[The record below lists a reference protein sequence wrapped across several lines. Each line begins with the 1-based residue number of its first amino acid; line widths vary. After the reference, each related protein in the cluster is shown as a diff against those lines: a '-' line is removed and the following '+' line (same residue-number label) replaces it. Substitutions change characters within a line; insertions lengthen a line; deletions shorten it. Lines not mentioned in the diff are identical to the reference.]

1 MNKETAAILS
11 LANRVVLWAIRD
23 ATHPNGTY
31 DIKPCDALDAKA
43 FLLGGKDFDFYE
55 PFLTEDVKKAASKAR
70 AALLRGER
78 IQLRERGEVKKRRE
92 ETSAAAKKRRA
103 AWRKEYERTNAL
115 IKANAA
121 RMSLAELA
129 ALTGLSKDVVAAR
142 LRKLGIKSRRVTEVE
157 RVAAIKAAWAK
168 KRLGGNR
175 GGKKKNRSRP

>member
-1 MNKETAAILS
+1 MTQETTAYVI
-11 LANRVVLWAIRD
+11 LANKVVLWAVRD
-23 ATHPNGTY
+23 AMSPIGTY
-31 DIKPCDALDAKA
+31 DSSQLAAMEAKA

-78 IQLRERGEVKKRRE
+78 IQLREWGEVEKRRE

-142 LRKLGIKSRRVTEVE
+142 LRKLGIKSRRVTEAE
-157 RVAAIKAAWAK
+157 RVAAIKKAWAE